1 MPRPVD
7 FSIYLITDRLNLP
20 GGKHLLPQVEAALLG
35 GVRCVQLREKDLPPD
50 DLLTLAIEMRML
62 TAAFGARLLIN
73 GHPEIARTVD
83 ADGVHLG
90 SDTVDIEETRRR
102 VGSDKL
108 IGVSTHHTREIASAA
123 ACGADF
129 VTFGPVWFTAS
140 KAPYGKPVGLDKLR
154 EACTD
159 APLPLFALGGV
170 TAERTVELQEAGC
183 ARVGCIGAIL
193 HTDDPRMA
201 AKELIRRL
209 EGP

>member
-1 MPRPVD
+1 MSVVD
-7 FSIYLITDRLNLP
+7 FNLYLITDRLNLP
-20 GGKHLLPQVEAALLG
+20 AGKHLLTQVEAALLG
-35 GVRCVQLREKDLPPD
+35 GVRCVQLREKDVTTD
-50 DLLTLAIEMRML
+50 DLLALAIEMRML

-90 SDTVDIEETRRR
+90 SDTFDVAETRRR
-102 VGSDKL
+102 LGPDKL

-123 ACGADF
+123 ADGADF

-140 KAPYGKPVGLDKLR
+140 KATYGEPVGLDKLR
-154 EACTD
+154 AACTV

-170 TAERTVELQEAGC
+170 TPPRTVELQKTGC
-183 ARVGCIGAIL
+183 SRVACIGAIL
-193 HTDDPRMA
+193 HADEPRMA
-201 AKELIRRL
+201 AKEFIRRL

>member
-1 MPRPVD
+1 MSVVD
-7 FSIYLITDRLNLP
+7 FNLYLITDRLNLP
-20 GGKHLLPQVEAALLG
+20 AGKHLLTQVEAALLG

-73 GHPEIARTVD
+73 GHQEIARTID

-90 SDTVDIEETRRR
+90 SDTVDVAETRRR
-102 VGSDKL
+102 VGPDKL
-108 IGVSTHHTREIASAA
+108 IGVSTHHIREIASAA
-123 ACGADF
+123 SGGADF
-129 VTFGPVWFTAS
+129 VTFGPVWFTPS

-154 EACTD
+154 QACTD

-170 TAERTVELQEAGC
+170 TTERTAELQNAGC
-183 ARVGCIGAIL
+183 SGVACIGAIL
-193 HTDDPRMA
+193 HADDPRMA
-201 AKELIRRL
+201 AKEFIRCL